1 MSLDR
6 HPLVSHWL
14 GLRDGRLII
23 RSGKVDLGQR
33 ISTAL
38 AEIAHEELTVP
49 HDRIDIAP
57 VRTGASPDEGMT
69 SGSNSVQQSGGAVRL
84 AAATLRREA
93 ARIAA
98 ERMGGRPEDWTLND
112 GGLLGPGTNRP
123 IPLLD
128 LVRETDLEIAV
139 DPEAQCMPARVRPA
153 APVMRGLH
161 DMVTGRHV
169 FLHDMEWPGML
180 HARVVRPPHARARLA
195 AAPAG
200 VIGEIEACGMHVVRD
215 GSFLAVAGP
224 REWPAITAAERL
236 GAACRWSSE
245 GGLPEVD
252 ACAGLVQENATR
264 LLVRDGTPRDDPIPP
279 LPAAP
284 NHAARYERPFTLH
297 GALAPS
303 AAMAVWDGTR
313 LAITTHSQG
322 IYPLRE
328 SIADSLGLD
337 SEQVEVSHAPGS
349 GCYGHNGADD
359 AAFDAA
365 LVAIALPGTPVLLKW
380 SREEEH
386 CWEPFGPP
394 QAVELAAWT
403 DGAGRIARL
412 SAEAISGTYRGRPRP
427 GPGRAGPARLLAN
440 RFRRS
445 PADPY
450 TPAPNMGRQGGMH
463 RNLDPAYTIPET
475 RLVKNLVTNLPHRTS
490 ALRCLGAAANV
501 FALESLMDEIAR
513 AEGRDPLAFRR
524 AHLEDPRAVALLDRL
539 GDAMQ
544 ALPALGPGGGCGIAY
559 AQYKNAMARVAAGV
573 HITVADD
580 ARIRLDRAILVV
592 DAGRVVDRHGLEAQ
606 IEGGFLHGASWAL
619 HEEVA
624 WDRNGI
630 VSRDWQSYPVL
641 RFDNVP
647 EMEVIVLDHR
657 RAPTLGAGE
666 AASGPAVAA
675 IANALFDATGLR
687 LRRLPLNADAI
698 RRAALA

>member
-1 MSLDR
+1 MSLDG

-14 GLRDGRLII
+14 GLRDGRLAV

-38 AEIAHEELTVP
+38 AEIVHEELTVP
-49 HDRIDIAP
+49 RDRIDVAP

-93 ARIAA
+93 LRIAA
-98 ERMGGRPEDWTLND
+98 ERMGGRPEDWTLED
-112 GGLLGPGTNRP
+112 GGLLGPGTNRW
-123 IPLLD
+123 IQLLD
-128 LVRETDLEIAV
+128 LLREADLEIAV
-139 DPEAQCMPARVRPA
+139 DPEARCMPARARPA
-153 APVMRGLH
+153 SPAMRGLH

-169 FLHDMEWPGML
+169 FLHDMEWPDML
-180 HARVVRPPHARARLA
+180 HARVVRPPHARARLT
-195 AAPAG
+195 AAPEG
-200 VIGEIEACGMHVVRD
+200 VIGEVEACGMHVVRD

-224 REWPAITAAERL
+224 REWPAVKAAERL

-245 GGLPEVD
+245 GGLPEID

-264 LLVRDGTPRDDPIPP
+264 LMVRDGTPHDDPIPP
-279 LPAAP
+279 LPAEP
-284 NHAARYERPFTLH
+284 SHAARYERPFTLH

-303 AAMAVWDGTR
+303 AAMAIWDGAR

-337 SEQVEVSHAPGS
+337 SGQVQVSHAPGS

-359 AAFDAA
+359 AAFEAA
-365 LVAIALPGTPVLLKW
+365 LVAVALRGRPVLLKW
-380 SREEEH
+380 NREEEH

-394 QAVELAAWT
+394 QAVELVAWT
-403 DGAGRIARL
+403 DGAGRIERL
-412 SAEAISGTYRGRPRP
+412 SAEAIGGTYRGRPRT

-440 RFRRS
+440 RFRR
-445 PADPY
+445 DPIGPY
-450 TPAPNMGRQGGMH
+450 VPAPNMGRQGGMH
-463 RNLDPAYTIPET
+463 RNLDPPYAIPET
-475 RLVKNLVTNLPHRTS
+475 RLVKNLVTDLPHRTS

-501 FALESLMDEIAR
+501 FALESLVDEIAR

-539 GDAMQ
+539 GDAMR
-544 ALPALGPGGGCGIAY
+544 ALPAPAPEGGCGVAY

-573 HITVADD
+573 HVTVAGDG
-580 ARIRLDRAILVV
+580 RIRLDRAVLVV
-592 DAGRVVDRHGLEAQ
+592 DAGRVIDRHGLEAQ

-619 HEEVA
+619 YEEVS
-624 WDRNGI
+624 WDRDGI
-630 VSRDWQSYPVL
+630 TSRDWQSYPVL

-657 RAPTLGAGE
+657 DGPALGAGE

-687 LRRLPLNADAI
+687 LRRLPLTADAI
-698 RRAALA
+698 RHAALT

>member
-14 GLRDGRLII
+14 GLRDGRLVV

-49 HDRIDIAP
+49 RDRIDVAP

-93 ARIAA
+93 VRLAA
-98 ERMGGRPEDWTLND
+98 ERMGGRPDDWTLED
-112 GGLLGPGTNRP
+112 GGLLGPGTNQP
-123 IPLLD
+123 VPLPD
-128 LVRETDLEIAV
+128 LLREADLEIEV
-139 DPEAQCMPARVRPA
+139 DPEAPCMPARARPA
-153 APVMRGLH
+153 APAMRGL
-161 DMVTGRHV
+161 DGMVTGRHA
-169 FLHDMEWPGML
+169 FLHDMEWPDML

-200 VIGEIEACGMHVVRD
+200 VAGEVAEHGMHVVRD

-224 REWPAITAAERL
+224 REWPVVKAAERL

-252 ACAGLVQENATR
+252 ACAGLVREHATR
-264 LLVRDGTPRDDPIPP
+264 LLVQDGTPRDEPIPP
-279 LPAAP
+279 LPAAAEF
-284 NHAARYERPFTLH
+284 AARYERPFTLH

-303 AAMAVWDGTR
+303 AAMAMWDGAR

-365 LVAIALPGTPVLLKW
+365 LVAMELPGRPVLLKW

-386 CWEPFGPP
+386 SWEPFGPP
-394 QAVELAAWT
+394 QAVELTAWT

-412 SAEAISGTYRGRPRP
+412 SAEAIGGTFGGRPRP

-445 PADPY
+445 PIGPHA
-450 TPAPNMGRQGGMH
+450 PAPNMGRQGGLH
-463 RNLDPAYTIPET
+463 RNLDPAYAIPET
-475 RLVKNLVTNLPHRTS
+475 RLVKNLVTDLPHRTS

-501 FALESLMDEIAR
+501 FALESLMDEIAH

-524 AHLEDPRAVALLDRL
+524 AHLQDPRAVALLDRL
-539 GDAMQ
+539 GDAMRT
-544 ALPALGPGGGCGIAY
+544 LPALGPGGGRGIAY
-559 AQYKNAMARVAAGV
+559 ARYKNAMARVAAGV
-573 HITVADD
+573 HISVADD
-580 ARIRLDRAILVV
+580 ARIRLDRAVLVV
-592 DAGRVVDRHGLEAQ
+592 DAGRVVDRDGLEAQ

-619 HEEVA
+619 YEEVA

-630 VSRDWQSYPVL
+630 TSRDWQSYPVL

-657 RAPTLGAGE
+657 DAPALGAGE

-687 LRRLPLNADAI
+687 LRRLPLTADAI